1 MAEDNSGGGI
11 VSDLANAFHGFI
23 NGDAFKQGI
32 TDAITRHFGGSQPSE
47 HDKAIQQMNDQ
58 AQQQRV
64 QDANKSFIKPDVAA
78 TIRQKAKG
86 K

>member
-1 MAEDNSGGGI
+1 MPEDNGI
-11 VSDLANAFHGFI
+11 VSNLANAFHGFI

-32 TDAITRHFGGSQPSE
+32 TDAITRHFGAPQPSD
-47 HDKAIQQMNDQ
+47 HDKAVQDMANQ
-58 AQQQRV
+58 ANTKAV
-64 QDANKSFIKPDVAA
+64 QDANASHAAALSSQAAA